1 MEAAH
6 DGAARASCDGMRS
19 HSASSAGSS
28 ILAFIDNDLDE
39 DGRVITTRASAS
51 SGSLLQLLLL
61 AFCWACSLT
70 TACLLASVGPLAA
83 KALGAPDTLS
93 PLAIGV
99 CVGGSALISVPS
111 HALFTTCGRRGT
123 FLFGSAL
130 NIAAGG
136 VGVAAVFWKRWEVVI
151 VACFVAGLSQGLAQ
165 YYRFAAVELC
175 DPSRKAFAVTLVL
188 SGGVVAAFA
197 GPELAGRTS
206 NIVPEY
212 PFLGSFASVA
222 LISVVNTIA
231 VAVMRFPKHP
241 LAAAAPLAAPAA
253 VANTADT
260 ADTADNTADT
270 TVSASARGKEAQK
283 AGQNTASSLDEP
295 LLAAHDRAESA
306 RRGTGGG
313 SALPSSSTPVKAT
326 SLVRLMCQPQ
336 CVAAIVIATSAY
348 TAMIMLMSPLAIA
361 MEEKGFDKEL
371 TLLTFELHFFA
382 MFAPGFFTG
391 HVIDKL
397 GPLVVSGA
405 GVVLFAAAAVTMV
418 TGQALWNFMV
428 GMIFCGV
435 SWNFLFSSATVMLT
449 DCYNPADATKVQAVN
464 DFVIFFVSAVMSC
477 AMGVIFEKLGW
488 TVVVYIASA
497 VILALA
503 AVLPVF
509 VCLRRRSDQQSDQQS
524 DQRSR
529 SGQGA
534 GGGERGDGGG

>member
-1 MEAAH
+1 
-6 DGAARASCDGMRS
+6 MRS

-39 DGRVITTRASAS
+39 DGRVINAT

-99 CVGGSALISVPS
+99 CVGASALISVPS

-130 NIAAGG
+130 NIVAGG
-136 VGVAAVFWKRWEVVI
+136 VGVLAVYWKRWEVVI

-231 VAVMRFPKHP
+231 VAVMRFPPNP
-241 LAAAAPLAAPAA
+241 LAASLAAPAA
-253 VANTADT
+253 VASTADAADTTDNTADT
-260 ADTADNTADT
+260 AVARDT
-270 TVSASARGKEAQK
+270 EATEE

-313 SALPSSSTPVKAT
+313 TGTGSVLPSFSTPVKAT

-382 MFAPGFFTG
+382 MFAPGFVTG

-509 VCLRRRSDQQSDQQS
+509 VCLRRRRS
-524 DQRSR
+524 DQRT
-529 SGQGA
+529 SGGAAADKAQGA
-534 GGGERGDGGG
+534 GKEGTGGV